1 MPPATAHRT
10 SPAPLDALRRHL
22 PLAAIS
28 LIVLISLVGT
38 IVLLRGGTID
48 AASLLDAVAGEVERN
63 YLAMLAL
70 FALWSFATLLLVI
83 PGGTISLFA
92 AGFLFGWAPAAAVYV
107 AMILPA
113 TLILD
118 GIGRRQLGARLATY
132 LACHLPARLA
142 LAPAVLRAEGLSTV
156 IALRMAPVVP
166 NAVMCLLVASLG
178 ISRRDLILG
187 TLAAAWVR
195 PVLVAGAGSMMRS
208 ASDLLE
214 PGAVDFRLLLA
225 LLIAALALL
234 VWRIISRLQRLRAD
248 RPVAEAA

>member
-38 IVLLRGGTID
+38 IVLLRDGTVD

-107 AMILPA
+107 AMILPT

-132 LACHLPARLA
+132 LAATCRRGWRSPRPYCAPRVSAPSSRCAWRRSCPTPSVPAGGIARHLTPR
-142 LAPAVLRAEGLSTV
+142 PDPRH
-156 IALRMAPVVP
+156 P
-166 NAVMCLLVASLG
+166 C
-178 ISRRDLILG
+178 RRLG
-187 TLAAAWVR
+187 TADAGRRRRQHDAIGIR
-195 PVLVAGAGSMMRS
+195 PAGA
-208 ASDLLE
+208 
-214 PGAVDFRLLLA
+214 GAVDFRLLLHSSCS
-225 LLIAALALL
+225 LGAARLADL
-234 VWRIISRLQRLRAD
+234 SRLQRLRAD